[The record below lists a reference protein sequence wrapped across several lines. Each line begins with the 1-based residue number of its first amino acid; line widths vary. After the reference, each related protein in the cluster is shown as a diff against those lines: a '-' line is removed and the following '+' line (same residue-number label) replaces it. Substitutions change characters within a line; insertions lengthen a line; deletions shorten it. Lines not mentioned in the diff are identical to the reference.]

1 MFGDRLKEI
10 RKQNKLGQIE
20 LAKKLNVANG
30 TISMWENNLRTP
42 DLETI
47 KKIANLFNVALSDL
61 VEDLNKTRIPV
72 LGRIPAGIPL
82 EMIEDVLDFEEI
94 NPEMLRGGKEYF
106 ALKVQGD
113 SMAPKF
119 LKDDILI
126 IRKQDT
132 CDNGAFAVVA
142 VNGYDATFKKVIKKE
157 NCIILQPLNLSYEP
171 MIYTSEDIEKLP
183 VRILGV
189 VVEIRRSI

>member
-1 MFGDRLKEI
+1 MFGDKLKEI

-72 LGRIPAGIPL
+72 LGRIPAGIPI
-82 EMIEDVLDFEEI
+82 EMIEDIIDYEEI
-94 NPEMLRGGKEYF
+94 NPEMLRGDREYF
-106 ALKVQGD
+106 ALKVNGD
-113 SMAPKF
+113 SMSPKF

-142 VNGYDATFKKVIKKE
+142 VNGDDATFKKVIKKTDS
-157 NCIILQPLNLSYEP
+157 IILQPLNDKYEP
-171 MIYTSEDIEKLP
+171 VIYSNEQILKLP